1 MDIATLNTYF
11 ENGLL
16 SKQSHPSLPLTIW
29 NYTDKV
35 QYDGVWDDVTLQCR
49 GLITENLTG
58 NVLVRPFNKFFN
70 YEELVGKGF
79 IPSKGDYVYI
89 QDKMDGSLGI
99 LFNYDDEWVMAT
111 RGSFTSE
118 QAIKGLEIVKSMY
131 FLDSWLKEYAYLVEI
146 IYPENRIVVDYKGKE
161 KVVFLSVVLNQGWRW
176 KPTDDTELHW
186 TTATM
191 ILSSNGVKKSDIV
204 KTEQHFN
211 FSDELYQSL
220 KEKNEKNKEGFVLR
234 FQPGNFRMKIKFED
248 YVALHKIMTNVST
261 TSVWEVLSSG
271 ESIDNLLKGVPDEFY
286 KKIKEYETELL
297 NEFSALKS
305 EYENHFESIK
315 RLGTRKLFA
324 QFATTGFKHPSL
336 LFGLLDG
343 KDIGPTIWR
352 IIKPE
357 FRKL

>member
-49 GLITENLTG
+49 GLITENVTG

-161 KVVFLSVVLNQGWRW
+161 KVVFLSVVLNEGWKW

-211 FSDELYQSL
+211 FSGELYQSL

-271 ESIDNLLKGVPDEFY
+271 ESMDNLLKGVPDEFY
-286 KKIKEYETELL
+286 NKIKEYETELL

-305 EYENHFESIK
+305 EYEDHFESIK